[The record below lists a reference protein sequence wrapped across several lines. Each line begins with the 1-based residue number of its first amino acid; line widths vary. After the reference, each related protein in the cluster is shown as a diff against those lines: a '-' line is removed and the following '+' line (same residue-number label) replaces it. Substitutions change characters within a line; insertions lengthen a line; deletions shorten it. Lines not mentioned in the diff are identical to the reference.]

1 MKYIIKLGSG
11 IAALLMFSPIIIID
25 CYNDLKSYHFWILL
39 ICSICY
45 DIYYYSV
52 IQFDNYMEKQK
63 KLYKNVQSGKALQS
77 KTAEQKEKWF
87 ITIGISTIEE
97 YFKNK

>member
-1 MKYIIKLGSG
+1 MKYIIKFGNI
-11 IAALLMFSPIIIID
+11 IATLLMFSPIIIVTY
-25 CYNDLKSYHFWILL
+25 YNDLKSSYFWILL

-52 IQFDNYMEKQK
+52 IQFHNYMEEQK
-63 KLYKNVQSGKALQS
+63 KLYENVQKGKALQS
-77 KTAEQKEKWF
+77 KTMEQKEKWF
-87 ITIGISTIEE
+87 MTIGISTIEE